1 MFSEKWGTT
10 IDEAVDLALEDLKL
24 TREEVEIEVLEEP
37 SKGFL
42 NLRNK
47 LAKVRVTKKGT
58 SEPEVVE
65 EKVEVKENPKKEAF
79 DKEAKKDLPVLDYS
93 KEVKNHKGEI
103 FLKDVT
109 EKMGLDLKVSV
120 FSTEDEKNV
129 KIKLDGDN
137 IGVIIGK
144 KGQTLDALQ
153 YLTNLHVNRDKDRE
167 KEDFERIQIDANNYR
182 EKRQDTLI
190 AIAGKLYSKSI
201 RIKKNVRFD
210 PMNSYE
216 RKIVHSYLQ
225 GKDNIKT
232 VSEGKEPFRRVVIE
246 YIK

>member
-10 IDEAVDLALEDLKL
+10 IDEAIELALEDLKL
-24 TREEVEIEVLEEP
+24 TREEVDIEVLEEP

-58 SEPEVVE
+58 EESEASVIE
-65 EKVEVKENPKKEAF
+65 EKPEKEKIEKREPVVSKE
-79 DKEAKKDLPVLDYS
+79 LPVLNYS
-93 KEVKNHKGEI
+93 KEVKNHKGEE

-109 EKMGLDLKVSV
+109 GKMGLDLKVSV
-120 FSTEDEKNV
+120 FSTEDDKNI

-153 YLTNLHVNRDKDRE
+153 YLTNLHVNRNKDKERE
-167 KEDFERIQIDANNYR
+167 EFEKIQLEANNYR
-182 EKRQDTLI
+182 EKRQETLI
-190 AIAGKLYSKSI
+190 AIAEKLYRKCI
-201 RIKKNVRFD
+201 RIKKNVKFD

-225 GKDNIKT
+225 SKENIKT

-246 YIK
+246 YVK